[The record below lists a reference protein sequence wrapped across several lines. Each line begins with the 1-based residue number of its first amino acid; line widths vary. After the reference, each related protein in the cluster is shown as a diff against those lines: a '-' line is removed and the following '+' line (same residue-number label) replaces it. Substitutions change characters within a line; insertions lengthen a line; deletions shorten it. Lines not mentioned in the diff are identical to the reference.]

1 MNGPPRWRRGRAFAS
16 HAGDRGSI
24 SGRHRPNSIIQV
36 VTALLQNA
44 PQQVRVSRVL

>member
-1 MNGPPRWRRGRAFAS
+1 MDRLGGVEVERSPRMRE
-16 HAGDRGSI
+16 GDRGSI